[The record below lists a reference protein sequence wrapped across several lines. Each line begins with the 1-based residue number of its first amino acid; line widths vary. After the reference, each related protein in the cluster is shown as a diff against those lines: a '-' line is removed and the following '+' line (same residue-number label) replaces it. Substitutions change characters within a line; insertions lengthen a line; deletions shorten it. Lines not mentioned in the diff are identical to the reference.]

1 MRGSARLCVKLGEV
15 LLEKSLDYISIYEYK
30 RTRQRRSH
38 WPRKEFFMF
47 TIDKESLTYF
57 VEKLS
62 ENQALRVFFGGF
74 G

>member
-1 MRGSARLCVKLGEV
+1 MRALVRLCVKLGEV
-15 LLEKSLDYISIYEYK
+15 LCEKSLDYISIYEYK
-30 RTRQRRSH
+30 STRRLRAH